1 MSRTSWMTSPSPLA
15 LTTQVMEPIVKVWP
29 ALGANGELGK
39 HTIWPAMGSSANPY
53 LARQLSTK
61 CAQQSTEEY
70 THDGRFVEEV
80 SEIMSKM
87 VTRHKI

>member
-1 MSRTSWMTSPSPLA
+1 M
-15 LTTQVMEPIVKVWP
+15 KVWP

-39 HTIWPAMGSSANPY
+39 HTIWPAMGSSAYPY
-53 LARQLSTK
+53 LVRQLSTK
-61 CAQQSTEEY
+61 CARQSTEEY